1 MDVEN
6 IYYKR
11 ELHIQATDL
20 MIFTHYSSIFFFFQ
34 LKLFSSL

>member
-20 MIFTHYSSIFFFFQ
+20 MIFTHYSSIFF
-34 LKLFSSL
+34 LPVKII